1 MKDKYEP
8 KHLRPDNP
16 GDMNDPGLGYAE
28 SDNNANNHRG
38 VHPAAVPLPD
48 SGDGAQYIP
57 LPDGTNVAANG
68 AIVRNP
74 WSNDFEI
81 KPDNEYTE
89 EKEDLNLIIL

>member
-1 MKDKYEP
+1 MKNKYEP
-8 KHLRPDNP
+8 KHLRSDNSEDMIIPD
-16 GDMNDPGLGYAE
+16 LGSAE
-28 SDNNANNHRG
+28 SDNNANIRRG

-89 EKEDLNLIIL
+89 EKEDLNLLIL